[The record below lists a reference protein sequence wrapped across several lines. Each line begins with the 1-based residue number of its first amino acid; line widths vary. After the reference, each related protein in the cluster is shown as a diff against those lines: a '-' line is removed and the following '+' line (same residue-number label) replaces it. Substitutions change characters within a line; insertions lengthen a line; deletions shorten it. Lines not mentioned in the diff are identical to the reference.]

1 MRMTY
6 YSVSDEGILGEKN
19 RVLLSGVEPKKMFV
33 CQQKQ
38 KQKKERKQ
46 LSSCSYHPSALKL
59 SISASGQRKSRS
71 E

>member
-38 KQKKERKQ
+38 KQKKKESNC
-46 LSSCSYHPSALKL
+46 LVDITPAH
-59 SISASGQRKSRS
+59 
-71 E
+71 